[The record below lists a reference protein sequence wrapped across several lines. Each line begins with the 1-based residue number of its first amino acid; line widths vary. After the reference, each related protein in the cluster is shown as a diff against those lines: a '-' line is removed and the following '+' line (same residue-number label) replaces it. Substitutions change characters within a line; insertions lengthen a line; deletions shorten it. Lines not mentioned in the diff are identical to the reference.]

1 MTIGNT
7 TLASLLLEV
16 VFFPTKILFQ
26 MEAALKSAGKQLDE
40 YTDVHTCAY
49 THMHTHPDMDQERG
63 GTSHAEHACI
73 LVSRQPF

>member
-1 MTIGNT
+1 
-7 TLASLLLEV
+7 
-16 VFFPTKILFQ
+16 
-26 MEAALKSAGKQLDE
+26 MEAALKSAAKQLDE
-40 YTDVHTCAY
+40 YADVHTCAY